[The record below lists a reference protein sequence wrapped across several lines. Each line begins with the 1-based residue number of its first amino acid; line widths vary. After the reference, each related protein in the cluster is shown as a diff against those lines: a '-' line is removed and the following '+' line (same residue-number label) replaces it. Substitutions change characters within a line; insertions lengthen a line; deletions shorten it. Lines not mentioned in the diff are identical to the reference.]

1 MVGLCLVPMALAPDS
16 PAHVATP
23 SVSEY
28 KLVSLQHT
36 RILAVSLVAATL
48 SKSASI
54 SVLCASIQIGFLK
67 VASAVVI

>member
-1 MVGLCLVPMALAPDS
+1 MVSLYLVPMALAPDS

-36 RILAVSLVAATL
+36 RILAVSLVAAT
-48 SKSASI
+48 
-54 SVLCASIQIGFLK
+54 
-67 VASAVVI
+67 